1 MKKWNMITYIV
12 DVMVETGTQVK
23 SIGNYNFYFDELAE
37 EQEEHFGVS
46 KEYALE
52 WLNEHCD
59 AIADELDRR
68 EEVISETWY
77 NYDHNGNVE
86 GFDINFA
93 LDYCPNIEDEV
104 WENV

>member
-1 MKKWNMITYIV
+1 MMKWNMITHIV
-12 DVMVETGTQVK
+12 DFMIEVGTQET
-23 SIGNYNFYFDELAE
+23 SSGNYNFYFDELAE
-37 EQEEHFGVS
+37 EQVEHFGIS

-52 WLNEHCD
+52 WLNEH
-59 AIADELDRR
+59 IDEITDEIDRR

-77 NYDHNGNVE
+77 NYDECGNVE

-93 LDYCPNIEDEV
+93 LDYCPNIEEEV